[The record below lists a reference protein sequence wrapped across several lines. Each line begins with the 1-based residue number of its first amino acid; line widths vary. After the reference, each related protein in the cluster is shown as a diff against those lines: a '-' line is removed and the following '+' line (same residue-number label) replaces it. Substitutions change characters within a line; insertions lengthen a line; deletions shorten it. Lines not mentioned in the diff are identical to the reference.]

1 MTNGTVRDHTICRH
15 ASRNLCRLLTVC
27 GCITKGVLNQMA
39 NGAVKDHTIC
49 RHASRS
55 LYKCCLL
62 TICGCIPKGTLN
74 QMTNRAV
81 TDHSTWIIFL
91 QHHMHQLLMLCVCF
105 TQPEFAKFQH
115 GPSKHQCLFGYWDT
129 GEY

>member
-15 ASRNLCRLLTVC
+15 ASRNLCHLLTVC

-81 TDHSTWIIFL
+81 TDHSTWTIFL
-91 QHHMHQLLMLCVCF
+91 QHHMHQLLMLCVCS